1 MKTNIKII
9 KQKKK
14 HYTNWTPQHP
24 SQKGLVLEGNHF
36 LIEQTAITLTQQI
49 RKIT

>member
-9 KQKKK
+9 KQNKK
-14 HYTNWTPQHP
+14 HHTNWTPQHP
-24 SQKGLVLEGNHF
+24 SQKGLVLEVNDF
-36 LIEQTAITLTQQI
+36 LIEQTAITHTQQI

>member
-9 KQKKK
+9 KQNKKK

-24 SQKGLVLEGNHF
+24 SQKGLVLEINDF
-36 LIEQTAITLTQQI
+36 LIEQTAITLTQ
-49 RKIT
+49 